1 MSIEYKV
8 KQLLEDVFEKNLK
21 LWESAYDI
29 T

>member
-21 LWESAYDI
+21 LWENAYDI